1 MNKQQ
6 KLKIAL
12 PILIVVMAFVWGPVI
27 FGSGSKSKGDNSTSR
42 VNKNMQ
48 EGVSRFAVPSVASQK
63 KAKTAYA
70 QWGSNPFML
79 KRTPKVINI
88 EGIMWDANNPKAI
101 INGKIVGAGEAVEGK
116 MIVEIKAN
124 SVIIKGDD
132 GEEVELKY

>member
-12 PILIVVMAFVWGPVI
+12 PILIVVMAFVWGPII
-27 FGSGSKSKGDNSTSR
+27 FGSGSKSKGNNDTSR

-48 EGVSRFAVPSVASQK
+48 ESLTVPSVVHQK

-70 QWGSNPFML
+70 HGDWHPFML
-79 KRTPKVINI
+79 KRTPKAINL
-88 EGIMWDANNPKAI
+88 EGILWDANDPKAI
-101 INGKIVGAGEAVEGK
+101 INGNIVGVGETVEGK
-116 MIVEIKAN
+116 MIIEIKAN

-132 GEEVELKY
+132 GEEFELKY

>member
-6 KLKIAL
+6 KLKIAF
-12 PILIVVMAFVWGPVI
+12 PILLAAMAFVWGPII
-27 FGSGSKSKGDNSTSR
+27 FGSGSKSKGNNDTSR

-48 EGVSRFAVPSVASQK
+48 ESLTVPSVVHQK

-79 KRTPKVINI
+79 KRAPQAINI
-88 EGIMWDANNPKAI
+88 EGIMWDANDPKAI
-101 INGKIVGAGEAVEGK
+101 INGNIVGAGETVEGK
-116 MIVEIKAN
+116 MIVEIKFN
-124 SVIIKGDD
+124 SIIIKGDD